1 MTRLRVHFSDL
12 NEHRF
17 DHNFACESP
26 NCKCNVGVESTI
38 HYFLHCHLYRA
49 HRKILLDEV
58 SDIVGND
65 ISQLPDD
72 HLCDL
77 LLFGSKAYNE
87 KANEMILKCTAK
99 FVKLTKRFR

>member
-1 MTRLRVHFSDL
+1 MM
-12 NEHRF
+12 RF

-26 NCKCNVGVESTI
+26 NCKWNLGIESTI
-38 HYFLHCHLYRA
+38 HYFLHCHLYRDQGS
-49 HRKILLDEV
+49 ILLDEV
-58 SDIVGND
+58 SDIVGNG

-87 KANEMILKCTAK
+87 KANEMILKCTVK
-99 FVKLTKRFR
+99 FVKLTKRVR